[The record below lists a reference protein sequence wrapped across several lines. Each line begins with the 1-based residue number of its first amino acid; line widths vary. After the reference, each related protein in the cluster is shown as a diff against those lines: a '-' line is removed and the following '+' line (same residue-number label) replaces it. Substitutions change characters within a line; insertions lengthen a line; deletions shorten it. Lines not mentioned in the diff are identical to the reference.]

1 MNFLLRI
8 LSQKQALNSM
18 IILLGAVVHFH
29 LLVAVQVIP
38 YTIVWAGKLNTIEEM
53 STMETVSIGINTFMI
68 LVLLLKANY
77 INNSIRPWVINALIW
92 IFVVVFAVNTIG
104 NLFAKTAFELYFFTA
119 LTFISTLLC
128 LRIVLDKGVDNFQD
142 RSL

>member
-1 MNFLLRI
+1 
-8 LSQKQALNSM
+8 M
-18 IILLGAVVHFH
+18 IFLLGAVVIFH
-29 LLVAVQVIP
+29 ILITVEVIP
-38 YTIVWAGKLNTIEEM
+38 YTIVWAGKLNTIVEM
-53 STMETVSIGINTFMI
+53 RKMETISIGINTFMI

-77 INNSIRPWVINALIW
+77 INNTIRPWVINALIW

-104 NLFAKTAFELYFFTA
+104 NLFAETAFELYFFTA

-128 LRIVLDKGVDNFQD
+128 LRIVLDKGIDNFQD